1 MNAKQSLGDIS
12 TAVPVAAPAQ
22 VDEILNHDRGSVLEI
37 READLPSPARPP
49 AGWAVR
55 LEEVLRRALS
65 ALFRPRPDL
74 RALSPHMRRD
84 IGLVDT
90 VPRRKQQ

>member
-1 MNAKQSLGDIS
+1 MNVKQSLSDIG
-12 TAVPVAAPAQ
+12 TAVPLIAPAQ
-22 VDEILNHDRGSVLEI
+22 VHEAIDRGRGSVLDV
-37 READLPSPARPP
+37 REANLQRPVRH

-90 VPRRKQQ
+90 IPGRKQP

>member
-1 MNAKQSLGDIS
+1 MNVKQSLGNIS
-12 TAVPVAAPAQ
+12 TAVPVAAPAPVQ
-22 VDEILNHDRGSVLEI
+22 EILNHGRGSVLDV
-37 READLPSPARPP
+37 REANLQRPARH